1 MGRNPPPQDWGF
13 LLPNGSWNPVRM
25 AIKPGP
31 DDLLKVIRCNCTQQC
46 GTKSYTCKK
55 FGLRCTIACGNYQV
69 LAHPISGDIAIYKDS
84 LKKHTYVVIINN
96 IPNCRIFCICLSFE
110 CALPLSKEI
119 LTGATTINRLRTK
132 FSINLYH

>member
-1 MGRNPPPQDWGF
+1 MN
-13 LLPNGSWNPVRM
+13 S
-25 AIKPGP
+25 I
-31 DDLLKVIRCNCTQQC
+31 
-46 GTKSYTCKK
+46 
-55 FGLRCTIACGNYQV
+55 QV
-69 LAHPISGDIAIYKDS
+69 WAHPSNNDVAINNDS
-84 LKKHTYVVIINN
+84 VKMHTYVVIIND